1 MIRAARLAREFAVL
15 CVRTMAA
22 LAVLALLVSIFKYS
36 AESYA
41 ADVPTYGRTV

>member
-1 MIRAARLAREFAVL
+1 MIRLAREFAVL
-15 CVRTMAA
+15 CARTMVA
-22 LAVLALLVSIFKYS
+22 LAVLALLVGIFKYS